1 MFYKNYPVSVFEP
14 RGRGPLVLE
23 ATALPTEPQPP
34 PTNVLLMPPLNA
46 SYLRLY
52 SCCCW
57 LYKPFLS
64 QWDKPLDAKII
75 ITKIVLVLG
84 R

>member
-1 MFYKNYPVSVFEP
+1 MFYKITRCLYSN
-14 RGRGPLVLE
+14 RGPLVLE
-23 ATALPTEPQPP
+23 ATGLPTEPQPP

-46 SYLRLY
+46 SFLRLY
-52 SCCCW
+52 SCCW